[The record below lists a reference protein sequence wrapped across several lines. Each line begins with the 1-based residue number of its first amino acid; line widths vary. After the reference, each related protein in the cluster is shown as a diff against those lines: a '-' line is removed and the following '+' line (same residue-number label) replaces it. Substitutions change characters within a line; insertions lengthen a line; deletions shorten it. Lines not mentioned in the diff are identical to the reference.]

1 MVTSV
6 NRRRWARSKMS
17 DDAARGRVEGPEA
30 NLKQLKCV
38 EKLKCGGAE
47 MRRQNNKGN
56 MGVKAIAVG
65 LCQRLSPVA
74 QLELKGTNDWPCLRD
89 KSLGWQG
96 PKRVPAGGGLPID
109 GDKVRDSVPIHGY
122 LAGHGGTGSRRSM
135 MQSRKSSTVGPGEAR
150 NHSFFGTMAGR
161 MVRQVPNRLT
171 EPKLRN
177 QISAGSAHAGNI
189 MGVCRVDE
197 HNLGLAMLRKTV
209 GLDTP
214 YIALKFGG
222 YSWDFINSILGN
234 K

>member
-1 MVTSV
+1 
-6 NRRRWARSKMS
+6 
-17 DDAARGRVEGPEA
+17 
-30 NLKQLKCV
+30 
-38 EKLKCGGAE
+38 
-47 MRRQNNKGN
+47 
-56 MGVKAIAVG
+56 
-65 LCQRLSPVA
+65 
-74 QLELKGTNDWPCLRD
+74 
-89 KSLGWQG
+89 
-96 PKRVPAGGGLPID
+96 
-109 GDKVRDSVPIHGY
+109 
-122 LAGHGGTGSRRSM
+122 
-135 MQSRKSSTVGPGEAR
+135 
-150 NHSFFGTMAGR
+150 MAGR